1 MNDTYRWNKVLTVQY
16 SVLYFRKRGN
26 YWNTAKFYWTFW
38 TFLFQNPD
46 KADMVGGGKK
56 KRSYSLF

>member
-16 SVLYFRKRGN
+16 SLLYFRKRGN
-26 YWNTAKFYWTFW
+26 NWNTAKFW
-38 TFLFQNPD
+38 TFLFKNPD